1 MNADMVWHV
10 KGITMPGLETVI
22 MVPFLI
28 MPWFQRQMILETLL
42 SAGTLPY
49 FLTIITRF
57 VREGSTNDKPN
68 CNLLLAFEINASF
81 ASEHGNLPQCLT
93 IDACFV
99 REGCVS
105 PASIC
110 IALPPKR
117 SKLKGLEMCR
127 CILEDLCTCTFTPAA
142 VHLHL
147 YTCIYRVVDVEV
159 LSPTSNLHLCI
170 YAVVSG
176 HLRVD
181 TGKL

>member
-1 MNADMVWHV
+1 
-10 KGITMPGLETVI
+10 MPGLETVI

-28 MPWFQRQMILETLL
+28 MMPWFQRQMILETLL

-68 CNLLLAFEINASF
+68 CNLLLAFEIDASF

-105 PASIC
+105 SASIC

-117 SKLKGLEMCR
+117 SKLKGLEICR
-127 CILEDLCTCTFTPAA
+127 CILEDLC
-142 VHLHL
+142 
-147 YTCIYRVVDVEV
+147 TCIYRVVDVEV